1 VLIVLSR
8 ATPEENRNVESKLD
22 NSEPKLDTRESPIK
36 LNSSNEDKALNKTG
50 IKMGHKNTLKIKQYH
65 TKFFSLLYGN

>member
-1 VLIVLSR
+1 MLIILSR
-8 ATPEENRNVESKLD
+8 ATPEENRSVESKMD

-50 IKMGHKNTLKIKQYH
+50 NKMGHKNTLTEK
-65 TKFFSLLYGN
+65 